1 MKMKQV
7 MQIPLTNIDKTEV
20 SY

>member
-7 MQIPLTNIDKTEV
+7 MQIPLTNLDKT
-20 SY
+20 